1 VPLIGTGSLG
11 DFRKFG
17 VAAGDEG
24 QVVQVLGDGV
34 VVEGPAVVLQVAE
47 SSGDAGRLA
56 WWQGYKTFIYLYT
69 NFTGIFSYIL

>member
-1 VPLIGTGSLG
+1 MPLVGAGSLG

-17 VAAGDEG
+17 VTAGDKG

-47 SSGDAGRLA
+47 SGGNAGRLT
-56 WWQGYKTFIYLYT
+56 WWQGYKTFYGRKLQFFI
-69 NFTGIFSYIL
+69 IS